1 MSRQCAFAAMQTPA
15 PVEFRAGEPLPSPV
29 TSLSA
34 TATAQTIRDHR
45 LARRPLPALAPG
57 LRPEDEAQAYAVQDA
72 LHGLLEPALGAVC
85 GHKIG
90 CTTPVM
96 QAFLKIPN
104 PCAGG
109 VFASTVH
116 RSPARVAHAQYLHV
130 GVECEMVVR
139 LGQDLPASA
148 APYTRA
154 AVAEAVAEIMAG
166 MEIVDDR
173 YVDYKSMDTPTLIAD
188 DFFDAGCVL
197 GAPVREWR
205 ALDLTALSGATWIN
219 GVEVGRGRGAD
230 VMGHPFEALAW
241 LANNLSRRGRAL
253 KAGEFVFTGSVVETK
268 WVNRGDRVEME
279 IDGLGRVEALF
290 E

>member
-1 MSRQCAFAAMQTPA
+1 M
-15 PVEFRAGEPLPSPV
+15 
-29 TSLSA
+29 
-34 TATAQTIRDHR
+34 
-45 LARRPLPALAPG
+45 RPQ
-57 LRPEDEAQAYAVQDA
+57 DESQAYAVQDA
-72 LHGLLEPALGAVC
+72 LHALLEPVLGPVS

-96 QAFLKIPN
+96 QAFLGIPN

-116 RSPARVAHAQYLHV
+116 RSPARLAHAHYLHV
-130 GVECEMVVR
+130 GVECEMVVK
-139 LGQDLPASA
+139 LGRDLPPSSA
-148 APYTRA
+148 PHTRESVA
-154 AVAEAVAEIMAG
+154 DAVAEVMAG

-173 YVDYKSMDTPTLIAD
+173 YVDYKSLDTPTLIAD

-197 GAPVREWR
+197 GAPLRDWR
-205 ALDLTALSGATWIN
+205 ALDLAVLSGVTSIN
-219 GVEVGRGRGAD
+219 GTQVGRGRGAD

-241 LANNLSRRGRAL
+241 LANNLSRRGRGL

-268 WVNRGDRVEME
+268 WVNRGDRVVME
-279 IDGLGRVEALF
+279 IDGLGQVEAVF

>member
-1 MSRQCAFAAMQTPA
+1 
-15 PVEFRAGEPLPSPV
+15 L
-29 TSLSA
+29 A
-34 TATAQTIRDHR
+34 TATARIIREHR
-45 LARRPLPALAPG
+45 ISRRPLPRLETGVGPT
-57 LRPEDEAQAYAVQDA
+57 DEAQAYAVQRELHA
-72 LHGLLEPALGAVC
+72 LLAPDLGAVV

-96 QAFLKIPN
+96 QRFLDIPN

-109 VFASTVH
+109 VFATTVH
-116 RSPARVAHAQYLHV
+116 TSPARLRHADYLHV

-139 LGQDLPASA
+139 LGRDLPASG
-148 APYTRA
+148 APFTRA
-154 AVAEAVAEIMAG
+154 SVGEAVEAMMAG

-197 GAPVREWR
+197 GAAVTDWR
-205 ALDLTALSGATWIN
+205 ALDLSALTGVTLLD

-241 LANNLSRRGRAL
+241 LANNLAHRGQHLR
-253 KAGEFVFTGSVVETK
+253 AGEFVFTGSVVETK
-268 WVNRGDRVEME
+268 WVNRGQRVTMR
-279 IDGLGRVEALF
+279 IDGLGAVEAVF
-290 E
+290 D

>member
-1 MSRQCAFAAMQTPA
+1 MPAASAARTA
-15 PVEFRAGEPLPSPV
+15 ELIRNYR
-29 TSLSA
+29 LS
-34 TATAQTIRDHR
+34 
-45 LARRPLPALAPG
+45 RRPMPRLEPD
-57 LRPEDEAQAYAVQDA
+57 LRPADEAQAYAAQEE
-72 LHGLLEPALGAVC
+72 LHRLLGPAMGAVT

-96 QAFLKIPN
+96 QAFLNIPN

-109 VFASTVH
+109 VFERTVFA
-116 RSPARVAHAQYLHV
+116 SPARVRHADYLHV

-139 LGQDLPASA
+139 LAHDLPTSA
-148 APYTRA
+148 APFTRA
-154 AVAEAVAEIMAG
+154 VVSDAVAEIMAG

-197 GAPVREWR
+197 GSPVRSWR
-205 ALDLTALSGATWIN
+205 TLDLTALTGVTLLN

-241 LANNLSRRGRAL
+241 LANNLAQRGRQL
-253 KAGEFVFTGSVVETK
+253 RAGEFVFTGSVVETK
-268 WVNRGDRVEME
+268 WVNRGDKVTMR
-279 IDGLGRVEALF
+279 IDALGEVEALF

>member
-1 MSRQCAFAAMQTPA
+1 MTA
-15 PVEFRAGEPLPSPV
+15 SPR
-29 TSLSA
+29 
-34 TATAQTIRDHR
+34 TAHVIRDHR
-45 LARRPLPALAPG
+45 MSRRPLPRLDDG
-57 LRPEDEAQAYAVQDA
+57 GRPSDEAQAYAVQSELHA
-72 LHGLLEPALGAVC
+72 LLAPELGAVV

-96 QAFLKIPN
+96 QAFLNIPN

-116 RSPARVAHAQYLHV
+116 TSPARLRHADYLHV
-130 GVECEMVVR
+130 GVECEMVAR
-139 LGQDLPASA
+139 LGRDLPASA
-148 APYTRA
+148 APFSRA
-154 AVAEAVAEIMAG
+154 SVSDAVEAMMAG

-197 GAPVREWR
+197 GPAVPNWR
-205 ALDLTALSGATWIN
+205 ALDLTALTGVTLID

-241 LANNLSRRGRAL
+241 LANNLARRGQSLR
-253 KAGEFVFTGSVVETK
+253 AGEFVFTGSVVETK
-268 WVNRGDRVEME
+268 WVKAGERVTMRIEA
-279 IDGLGRVEALF
+279 LGEVEAAF

>member
-1 MSRQCAFAAMQTPA
+1 MP
-15 PVEFRAGEPLPSPV
+15 
-29 TSLSA
+29 TS
-34 TATAQTIRDHR
+34 TAHLIRDHR
-45 LARRPLPALAPG
+45 MSRRPLPRLEEG
-57 LRPEDEAQAYAVQDA
+57 VRPLDEVQAYAVQSELHA
-72 LHGLLEPALGAVC
+72 LLAPDLGPVV

-90 CTTPVM
+90 CTTAVM
-96 QAFLKIPN
+96 QAFLNISN

-109 VFASTVH
+109 VFARTVYG
-116 RSPARVAHAQYLHV
+116 SPARLRHADYLHV

-139 LGQDLPASA
+139 LGEDLPASGG
-148 APYTRA
+148 PYTRA
-154 AVAEAVAEIMAG
+154 SVSGAVAAIMAG

-197 GAPVREWR
+197 GAEVTNWR
-205 ALDLTALSGATWIN
+205 ALDLTALTGVTLID

-241 LANNLSRRGRAL
+241 LANNLAQRGQHLR
-253 KAGEFVFTGSVVETK
+253 AGEFVFTGSVVETK
-268 WVNRGDRVEME
+268 WVNAGQRVTMRVE
-279 IDGLGRVEALF
+279 GLGEVEAVF

>member
-1 MSRQCAFAAMQTPA
+1 MTA
-15 PVEFRAGEPLPSPV
+15 SPR
-29 TSLSA
+29 
-34 TATAQTIRDHR
+34 TAHIICDHR
-45 LARRPLPALAPG
+45 MSRRPLPRLEDG
-57 LRPEDEAQAYAVQDA
+57 VRPIDEAQAYAVQRA
-72 LHGLLEPALGAVC
+72 LHELLAPDLGAVA

-96 QAFLKIPN
+96 QAFLNIPN

-109 VFASTVH
+109 VFAKTVYA
-116 RSPARVAHAQYLHV
+116 SPARLRHADYLHV
-130 GVECEMVVR
+130 GVECEMVAR
-139 LGQDLPASA
+139 LGRDLPASA
-148 APYTRA
+148 APFTRA
-154 AVAEAVAEIMAG
+154 SVSDAVDAMMAG

-197 GAPVREWR
+197 GAPVTNWR
-205 ALDLTALSGATWIN
+205 ALDLTSLTGVTLID

-241 LANNLSRRGRAL
+241 LANHLTQRGQSLR
-253 KAGEFVFTGSVVETK
+253 AGEFVFTGSVVETK
-268 WVNRGDRVEME
+268 WVSPGQRVTMRIE
-279 IDGLGRVEALF
+279 GLGEVEAVF